1 MPHGTDLAVALDDE
15 TVRHGRVSE
24 VTATTLTLWERH
36 GADAIPRGSIARVAQ
51 RIDRGTAR
59 GPGFLRSTLV
69 AAAISG
75 VLGAV
80 VAAMGENGLTTDDGV
95 GVFAI
100 GTIAGAAYGASR
112 APARKYEDR
121 LIYIRP

>member
-1 MPHGTDLAVALDDE
+1 MRGLTAMLIAGALSGCAAHRVPDRIISTDWTTVIAVPPGTDLAVALDDE
-15 TVRHGRVSE
+15 TVRHGRVRE

-59 GPGFLRSTLV
+59 GPDFLRSTLV

-80 VAAMGENGLTTDDGV
+80 VAAMGEND
-95 GVFAI
+95 
-100 GTIAGAAYGASR
+100 
-112 APARKYEDR
+112 
-121 LIYIRP
+121 